1 MDEGTITDM
10 QNPRNPTTPDPTM
23 DEDLGLRSATEL
35 LGLLRARELSSREL
49 LDHYLDRIDSL
60 NPTINAVVTLDV
72 EGARRRADEA
82 DQMRLQRTEDELGCL
97 HGLPMTVKDAVAT
110 AGLRSTGGATEL
122 ADHVPAE
129 DAPAVAALKGQGV
142 VVMGKTNLPRW
153 SGDVQAFNSM
163 FGTTNNPW
171 DLSRG
176 PGGSSGGA
184 GAAVAAGLTSVELGT
199 DIGGSVRLPAHFSG
213 VCGHKPSYGLV
224 PQLGYLDHVNGGRAE
239 PDVNVFGPLAR
250 SVDDLSLMMGVLAGP
265 TPERSTVWK
274 ATLPPARHQSLPDF
288 RVAAWLDDATCPVAS
303 DVLALLDAATRAAE
317 TGGATVDRQARP
329 GVELSEVWDV
339 GLPLVSAATS
349 PAREDEEYAR
359 QVVQAEDESLP
370 APMRMRAQA
379 STIRHRDWLALN
391 DRRLAHRRQ
400 WATFFDA
407 FDVLLCPVAFTSAFP
422 HTQEGNLYSRTLHVD
437 GVDRPYA
444 DLIAW
449 TTFIGY
455 VYLPSTVIPIGVTD
469 AGLPVGIQIVAPY
482 LEDNTALRFAS
493 LLESLLG
500 GYRPPPMA
508 VLTR

>member
-1 MDEGTITDM
+1 M
-10 QNPRNPTTPDPTM
+10 QNPPDPTSP
-23 DEDLGLRSATEL
+23 DLTTGNNLGLRSATEL
-35 LGLLRARELSSREL
+35 LALLRARELSSREL
-49 LDHYLDRIDSL
+49 LDHYLHRIDAL
-60 NPTINAVVTLDV
+60 NPSINAVVTLDV
-72 EGARRRADEA
+72 EGARRLADQADEA
-82 DQMRLQRTEDELGCL
+82 RLQRADDELGCL
-97 HGLPMTVKDAVAT
+97 HGLPMTIKDAVAT
-110 AGLRSTGGATEL
+110 AGMRSTGGATEL
-122 ADHVPAE
+122 ADHVPTE
-129 DAPAVAALKGQGV
+129 DAPAVAALKAQGV

-184 GAAVAAGLTSVELGT
+184 AAAVSAGLTSVELGT

-224 PQLGYLDHVNGGRAE
+224 PQLGYLDHVNGGSAE

-250 SVDDLSLMMGVLAGP
+250 SVDDLQLMMGVLAGP

-274 ATLPPARHQSLPDF
+274 ATLPPPRHQTLSDF

-303 DVLALLDAATRAAE
+303 DVLALLDAATSVIER
-317 TGGATVDRQARP
+317 GGASVDRGARP

-349 PAREDEEYAR
+349 PARDDEEYAR
-359 QVVQAEDESLP
+359 QVVQADDESLP
-370 APMRMRAQA
+370 LPTRMRAQA

-391 DRRLAHRRQ
+391 DRRLGHRRQ
-400 WATFFDA
+400 WARFFE
-407 FDVLLCPVAFTSAFP
+407 DVDILLCPVAFTAAFP
-422 HTQEGNLYSRTLHVD
+422 HTQEGSLYSRTLHVD

-469 AGLPVGIQIVAPY
+469 QGLPVGIQIVAPY
-482 LEDNTALRFAS
+482 LEDHTALRFAA

-500 GYRPPPMA
+500 GYRPPPIA
-508 VLTR
+508 LLTR